1 MPGTDFLR
9 LHRIN
14 LSGALTLG
22 TELTP
27 GWCGSMEEAR
37 SKVVTRCVQV
47 VKLIV
52 LTNEQND
59 GADDVSLAICTTT
72 LAPVPTAPEPQLRH
86 RAAAVHYSATRGSMA
101 PARAMAIAL
110 QDDNPRTKARP

>member
-1 MPGTDFLR
+1 MPGTAFLR

-72 LAPVPTAPEPQLRH
+72 LAPVPTAPAPQLRH